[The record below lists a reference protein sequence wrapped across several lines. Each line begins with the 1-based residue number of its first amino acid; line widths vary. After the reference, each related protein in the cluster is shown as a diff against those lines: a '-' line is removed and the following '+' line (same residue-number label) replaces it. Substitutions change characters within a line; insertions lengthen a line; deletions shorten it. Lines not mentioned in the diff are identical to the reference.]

1 LVSLKYLLDTNVL
14 SEPLRPA
21 PNQNVLDRLQRHQA
35 EIATASVVWHELLVG
50 CYRLLPSARRTTI
63 ETYLNQVIAPS
74 IAILPYDAQ
83 AAEWH
88 ATERAHLTLIGRTPP
103 YADGQIIAIAAVNNL
118 ILVSANLADYT
129 VFQGVQIEDWR

>member
-1 LVSLKYLLDTNVL
+1 MSLKYLLDTNVL

-21 PNQNVLDRLQRHQA
+21 PDQNVLDQLQRHQA
-35 EIATASVVWHELLVG
+35 ELATASVVWHELLVG
-50 CYRLLPSARRTTI
+50 CYRLPPSARRTTI

-88 ATERAHLTLIGRTPP
+88 AAERARLILIGRTPP

-118 ILVSANLADYT
+118 ILVTTNISDYT

>member
-14 SEPLRPA
+14 SEPLRPV
-21 PNQNVLDRLQRHQA
+21 PSQNVLDQLQRHQA
-35 EIATASVVWHELLVG
+35 EIATASIVWHELLVG
-50 CYRLLPSARRTTI
+50 CYRLPPSARRATI

-74 IAILPYDAQ
+74 IAILPYGAQ

-88 ATERAHLTLIGRTPP
+88 AAERARLTLIGRTPP
-103 YADGQIIAIAAVNNL
+103 YADGQIIAIAAINKL
-118 ILVSANLADYT
+118 ILVTANVADYT